1 MKKKITIIGAI
12 LLVLVVAAVWAVPAF
27 AADPAGSTTQS
38 NPQVNRVRIL
48 ARLLLIQ
55 DETKVDAIIAGAQN
69 TGKITPER
77 ALKIKEFWTNRHQ
90 QFFRKVV
97 VTRLLWAKDGTK
109 VQAFLDKGVAAG
121 KITEDQSAKLM
132 ALWTSLH
139 TK

>member
-1 MKKKITIIGAI
+1 MKKKIAIIGAI

-27 AADPAGSTTQS
+27 AADPPGSTTQS
-38 NPQVNRVRIL
+38 NPQINKVRIL

-55 DETKVDAIIAGAQN
+55 DEAKVDAIIAKAQN
-69 TGKITPER
+69 AGRINEEQ

-97 VTRLLWAKDGTK
+97 ITRLLWAKDGTK
-109 VQAFLDKGVAAG
+109 VQAFLDKAVAAD
-121 KITEDQSAKLM
+121 KITEDQAEKFM
-132 ALWTSLH
+132 ELWTSLH

>member
-12 LLVLVVAAVWAVPAF
+12 LLVLVVATVWAVPAF
-27 AADPAGSTTQS
+27 AADPVESTAPNTH
-38 NPQVNRVRIL
+38 QVSKVRIL

-55 DETKVDAIIAGAQN
+55 DEAKVDAIIAKAQN
-69 TGKITPER
+69 DGKINEEQ
-77 ALKIKEFWTNRHQ
+77 AIKIKEFWTNRHQ
-90 QFFRKVV
+90 QFLRRVV
-97 VTRLLWAKDGTK
+97 ITRLLWAKDGAN

-121 KITEDQSAKLM
+121 KITEGQAVKIM